1 MEYTFSGVPWYIGD
15 ESYDDVVIGLHVP
28 KRFDK
33 VLNINKCHINHDIFN
48 DILQISK
55 EITILEN
62 LDIKNANKLLEESAS
77 YSFLNNF

>member
-1 MEYTFSGVPWYIGD
+1 MYSDYKDHPVKNLLE
-15 ESYDDVVIGLHVP
+15 
-28 KRFDK
+28 
-33 VLNINKCHINHDIFN
+33 LNFAITINTDNRLMSN
-48 DILQISK
+48 TNISK

>member
-1 MEYTFSGVPWYIGD
+1 MSNT
-15 ESYDDVVIGLHVP
+15 
-28 KRFDK
+28 
-33 VLNINKCHINHDIFN
+33 N
-48 DILQISK
+48 ISK